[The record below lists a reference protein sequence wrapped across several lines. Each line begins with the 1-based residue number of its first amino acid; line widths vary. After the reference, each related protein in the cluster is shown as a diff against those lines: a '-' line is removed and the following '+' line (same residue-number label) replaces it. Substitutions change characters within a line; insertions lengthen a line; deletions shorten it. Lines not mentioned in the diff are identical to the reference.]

1 MTWQVAPWPC
11 TRSRMAAMS
20 VSDSSVDRLTFLRLW
35 VSDADTTTSI
45 SSNPAASARSAPRRF
60 GTSAE

>member
-1 MTWQVAPWPC
+1 
-11 TRSRMAAMS
+11 MS
-20 VSDSSVDRLTFLRLW
+20 SNDSPVDRFTFLRLW